1 MQPSKDEKRDEI
13 KKIKND
19 ERKKETEKKFSEITI
34 QIVYKERKRKKAK
47 GCNNQNLKKCEMR
60 KEKGREGET
69 ERKKKRLN
77 TFNPI

>member
-13 KKIKND
+13 KKKNKND

-47 GCNNQNLKKCEMR
+47 GCNN
-60 KEKGREGET
+60 
-69 ERKKKRLN
+69 
-77 TFNPI
+77 